1 MPLLQLLQKGSK
13 DFLLASFLFGGSD
26 RLRAGLSDSFLSASD
41 LAQLS
46 LVSLYLFCIVLLY
59 IKQKENET

>member
-26 RLRAGLSDSFLSASD
+26 RLLAGLSDSFLSATD
-41 LAQLS
+41 IAQLT
-46 LVSLYLFCIVLLY
+46 LVTLYLGCLTLLY
-59 IKQKENET
+59 IKHD